1 MVEFE
6 RSPGGTYKLVER
18 DEEEEE
24 IFAEMQRCDDAW
36 DLTLEM
42 LGMAPATD
50 EPEPEEHQRSE
61 KRRRR
66 RRRRDREG
74 PSVPKKAKLDADE
87 TKLDELDADE
97 TKLDADENGD
107 VMDMEVDNS
116 SADTSHINAADKI
129 EDDADENGT
138 FSAK

>member
-50 EPEPEEHQRSE
+50 EPEPEEHQRSK

-87 TKLDELDADE
+87 TKLDAD
-97 TKLDADENGD
+97 DNGD

-129 EDDADENGT
+129 EDDADKNGNAA